1 MIRFLLACCR
11 WLTDRSL
18 AASIAGDL
26 EEERQRR
33 ASRSRLQ
40 ARLWIWREGLAI
52 LGHLAAERARSALR
66 PTALAGYLR
75 GSPGDVRHAFR
86 TLGSSPW
93 YSGTV
98 IGVIALSM
106 ALATTVFAVV
116 DGVLFKPLPYP
127 TPDELYMVSGGYQ
140 RGQRDGIAIA
150 PRNLRDWTASAPGS
164 LMAAWDGGGGGPRIG
179 DLHGWV
185 PSMAGIDAHFFEVL
199 GVQPIIGGFR
209 PVDFEAELAVTPVI
223 IGYGLWQSAFGGRP
237 DVIGQAL
244 PTQGVRR
251 YRVAGVLP
259 RDFLFPITSKFTP
272 NVLVPIVV
280 PPGRRDDLRFR
291 SVRGIARL
299 PPSMTLAEYQA
310 RMDAA
315 AKAEASDWVPRPSD
329 GSPVFDRAG
338 LVPFETELRYRHR
351 PMFLTIF
358 SAAAVLVL
366 LGCLNISGLMASRAQ
381 DRRSELMLRRALGA
395 GFPQIA
401 RLFLSESLVLA
412 TVGTVLGVAASRPLL
427 QLTVRLLPERMGLLK
442 TPAIDTRVLAFAAL
456 ATMTVSLLIS
466 AWPILRSP
474 GTAPA
479 PLTNGAQVT
488 TRVRSIGR
496 FAVVATQVGVGLL
509 LTLGGALVVSS
520 LLHLRLTSPGFDVGK
535 TLILEAYARPAPG
548 PARILA
554 IEKVLTELRQ
564 MPGVAAVGAT
574 QSPLLHGS
582 MLLSPFTDGA
592 NHAVFP
598 GFFEATGVKL
608 LSGRLPA
615 DAELESGSP
624 VIAISARVASRRFDQ
639 ASPIG
644 QSIDTFKGSF
654 TIVGVVDDARF
665 VQWDDDRRGQIYGS
679 YAAIA
684 QEQGTLSIVVRA
696 TGRPEALMPAI
707 VRRLDGF
714 SKDVQLQRMATAEDL
729 LDDTVRGRRLDAW
742 LFGAFGVAALT
753 VVGVG
758 VMGLMAMTTVRRT
771 REIGIRMALGATG
784 GNVIRLLVREVLWAV
799 WAGVFAGA
807 IVSAW
812 TVGFVKSYLYQLTVY
827 DVRVWIGAIGVIL
840 TVAALGALIP
850 SWRASRTNPVA
861 ALRME

>member
-1 MIRFLLACCR
+1 MRFVR
-11 WLTDRSL
+11 
-18 AASIAGDL
+18 L
-26 EEERQRR
+26 E
-33 ASRSRLQ
+33 
-40 ARLWIWREGLAI
+40 AR
-52 LGHLAAERARSALR
+52 
-66 PTALAGYLR
+66 
-75 GSPGDVRHAFR
+75 PG
-86 TLGSSPW
+86 

-127 TPDELYMVSGGYQ
+127 RPNELYLVSGGYQ

-150 PRNLRDWTASAPGS
+150 PRNLRDWAASAPGS

-185 PSMAGIDAHFFEVL
+185 PSMVGIDVHFFEVL
-199 GVQPIIGGFR
+199 GVKPLVGGFR
-209 PVDFEAELAVTPVI
+209 PADFESDLAITPAI
-223 IGYGLWQSAFGGRP
+223 IGYGLWQNAFGGRP

-244 PTQGVRR
+244 PTPGIRR
-251 YRVAGVLP
+251 YRVVGVLP
-259 RDFLFPITSKFTP
+259 HDFLFPITSKFAP

-280 PPGRRDDLRFR
+280 PPDRRDDLRFR

-299 PPSMTLAEYQA
+299 PAPLTLPEYQA

-338 LVPFETELRYRHR
+338 LEPFETALRYRQR

-358 SAAAVLVL
+358 SAAAALVL

-381 DRRSELMLRRALGA
+381 DRRSELLLRRALGA

-401 RLFLSESLVLA
+401 RLFLSESLLLA
-412 TVGTVLGVAASRPLL
+412 TTGTVLGVVASRPLL
-427 QLTVRLLPERMGLLK
+427 QLTLRLLPDRVGLLK

-466 AWPILRSP
+466 AWPIFRSA
-474 GTAPA
+474 GTAPT
-479 PLTNGAQVT
+479 PLTCGVQVT

-496 FAVVATQVGVGLL
+496 FTIVATQVGVGLV

-520 LLHLRLTSPGFDVGK
+520 LLHLRLTNPGFDVGR
-535 TLILEAYARPAPG
+535 TVILEAHAVPAPG
-548 PARILA
+548 PGRVQA
-554 IEKVLTELRQ
+554 IDKLLTELRHL
-564 MPGVAAVGAT
+564 PGVAAVGAT

-582 MLLSPFTDGA
+582 VLMSPFTAGA

-598 GFFEATGVKL
+598 GFFDAAGVKL
-608 LSGRLPA
+608 LSGRLPNN
-615 DAELESGSP
+615 AELESGSP
-624 VIAISARVASRRFDQ
+624 VIAVSTRVASRRFKQ
-639 ASPIG
+639 ASAIG

-654 TIVGVVDDARF
+654 TVVGVVDDARF
-665 VQWDDDRRGQIYGS
+665 TSWDDDRLGQIYGS

-684 QEQGTLSIVVRA
+684 QEQSGLSIVVRA
-696 TGRPEALMPAI
+696 TSRPEALMPTI
-707 VRRLDGF
+707 MWQLEGL
-714 SKDVQLQRMATAEDL
+714 SKNVQVQRMATAEDL

-742 LFGAFGVAALT
+742 LFGAFGVAALM

-758 VMGLMAMTTVRRT
+758 VLGLMAMTTARRT
-771 REIGIRMALGATG
+771 REISIRMALGATSG
-784 GNVIRLLVREVLWAV
+784 EVISLLVRDVLWAV
-799 WAGVFAGA
+799 CAGVCAGA
-807 IVSAW
+807 IVSVW

-827 DVRVWIGAIGVIL
+827 DGRVWIAAIGVIL
-840 TVAALGALIP
+840 VIAALGALIP